1 MKENKKKVLCG
12 DMIDCGK
19 FGKKV
24 KTSGTK
30 GCLFHLKDR
39 TNLLRTCQ
47 IDINYE
53 RLELY

>member
-19 FGKKV
+19 IGKKV

-30 GCLFHLKDR
+30 GCLSFEK
-39 TNLLRTCQ
+39 TEPIYCAPVK
-47 IDINYE
+47 IDY
-53 RLELY
+53 